1 MVRGRKD
8 TGNGLF
14 FSQEQ
19 GKEQI
24 HFYKLERVL
33 FNIKGTRSGRIH
45 FQRND
50 TTTLCQAI
58 GAAIKLY

>member
-1 MVRGRKD
+1 MARGRKD

-24 HFYKLERVL
+24 HFYKLERVP

-45 FQRND
+45 FQKYIYN
-50 TTTLCQAI
+50 LLNYI
-58 GAAIKLY
+58 EGKII